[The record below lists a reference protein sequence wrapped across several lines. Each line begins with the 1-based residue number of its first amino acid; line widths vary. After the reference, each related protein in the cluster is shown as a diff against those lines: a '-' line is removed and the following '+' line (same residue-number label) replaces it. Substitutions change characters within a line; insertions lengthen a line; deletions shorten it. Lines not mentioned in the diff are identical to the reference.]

1 VFNCKKGILMQ
12 RQAVFFG
19 TRSQITEAEFDRL
32 FLDSY
37 QKIAAAAYRLVG
49 DPDEA
54 DDLAAEAFWKLW
66 QNPPRSQENLLG
78 WLYRT
83 VINLGYNRLR
93 SSRRRSG
100 YEENAYRLDVDQSSL
115 NPLEEAERRQE
126 AAQVRAVLKNLPE
139 RDVQILI
146 LHSSG
151 LTYKDIAAALNV
163 NPASLGTLL
172 ARAEHKFESQY
183 ARGENHALRR

>member
-1 VFNCKKGILMQ
+1 MQ

-19 TRSQITEAEFDRL
+19 TRSQITEEEFDRL

-37 QKIAAAAYRLVG
+37 PKIAAAAYRLVG

-54 DDLAAEAFWKLW
+54 EDLAAEAFWKLW
-66 QNPPRSQENLLG
+66 QHSPRSQENLLG

-83 VINLGYNRLR
+83 VVNLGYNRLR

-100 YEENAYRLDVDQSSL
+100 YEERAYRLDLAQSST

-126 AAQVRAVLKNLPE
+126 SAQVRSVLRNLPE
-139 RDVQILI
+139 RDVQILV
-146 LHSSG
+146 LHASG
-151 LTYKDIAAALNV
+151 LTYKEIAAALNV
-163 NPASLGTLL
+163 NSASLGTLL

-183 ARGENHALRR
+183 ARGENHAL

>member
-1 VFNCKKGILMQ
+1 MQ

-19 TRSQITEAEFDRL
+19 TRPQITEAEFDHL
-32 FLDSY
+32 FLDTY
-37 QKIAAAAYRLVG
+37 PQIASAAYRLVG

-66 QNPPRSQENLLG
+66 QNPPRSQENLVG

-83 VINLGYNRLR
+83 VINLGYNRIR

-100 YEENAYRLDVDQSSL
+100 YEVNAYHLDIHQSSQ

-126 AAQVRAVLKNLPE
+126 SAEVRAVLRSLPE
-139 RDVQILI
+139 RDVQLLI
-146 LHSSG
+146 LHTSG
-151 LTYKDIAAALNV
+151 LTYKEIASALNV
-163 NPASLGTLL
+163 SSASIGTLL

-183 ARGENHALRR
+183 ARGENHASQR

>member
-1 VFNCKKGILMQ
+1 MQ

-19 TRSQITEAEFDRL
+19 TRTNITEAEFDRL

-37 QKIAAAAYRLVG
+37 QKIAAAAYRLIG

-66 QNPPRSQENLLG
+66 QSPPRSQENLLG

-100 YEENAYRLDVDQSSL
+100 YEENAFRLDNNQSSP
-115 NPLEEAERRQE
+115 NPLEEAQRRQE
-126 AAQVRAVLKNLPE
+126 SAEVRAVLRSLPE

-151 LTYKDIAAALNV
+151 LTYKEIAAVLNV
-163 NPASLGTLL
+163 NSANLGTLL

-183 ARGENHALRR
+183 ARGENHAPQR

>member
-1 VFNCKKGILMQ
+1 MQ

-19 TRSQITEAEFDRL
+19 TRPQITEAEFDRL
-32 FLDSY
+32 FIESY
-37 QKIAAAAYRLVG
+37 PRIVSAAYRLVG
-49 DPDEA
+49 DPDDA

-66 QNPPRSQENLLG
+66 QNPPRSQENLMG

-83 VINLGYNRLR
+83 VINLGYNRIR

-100 YEENAYRLDVDQSSL
+100 YEGNTYRLDTNQSTS
-115 NPLEEAERRQE
+115 NPLEETERRLE
-126 AAQVRAVLKNLPE
+126 SAEVRAVLRSLPE
-139 RDVQILI
+139 RDVQLLI

-151 LTYKDIAAALNV
+151 LTYKEIASALNV
-163 NPASLGTLL
+163 SSTSIGTLL

-183 ARGENHALRR
+183 ARGENHASQR